1 MINKVK
7 KAIRRKMFVPCVS
20 CKKIILRTDKYCMW
34 CGRPNQRLIAS
45 LLRLLQR
52 IKASVSSSL

>member
-7 KAIRRKMFVPCVS
+7 KVIRRKMFVPCVS

-34 CGRPNQRLIAS
+34 CGRPNQRLIV
-45 LLRLLQR
+45 LLLHLLQR
-52 IKASVSSSL
+52 IKEIITQ